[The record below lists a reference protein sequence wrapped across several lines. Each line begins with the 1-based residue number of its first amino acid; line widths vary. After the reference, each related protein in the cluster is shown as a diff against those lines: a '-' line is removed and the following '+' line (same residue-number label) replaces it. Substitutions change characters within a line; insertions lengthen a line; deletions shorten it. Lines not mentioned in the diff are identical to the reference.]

1 MADDPNFLKY
11 LNAGRRQTF
20 NPYGAGQKVYGSGR
34 SAPNIGPTNS
44 PQGYRERD
52 KAGAARRNAMLRR
65 LKSSQRGR
73 YMSSDYLRPLEDERR

>member
-11 LNAGRRQTF
+11 LNAGRRQSF
-20 NPYGAGQKVYGSGR
+20 NPFGAGNKVYGNGR

-52 KAGAARRNAMLRR
+52 LKGKAKRNAMLRR
-65 LKSSQRGR
+65 LKAGQRGR
-73 YMSSDYLRPLEDERR
+73 YMSSDYLKPLER